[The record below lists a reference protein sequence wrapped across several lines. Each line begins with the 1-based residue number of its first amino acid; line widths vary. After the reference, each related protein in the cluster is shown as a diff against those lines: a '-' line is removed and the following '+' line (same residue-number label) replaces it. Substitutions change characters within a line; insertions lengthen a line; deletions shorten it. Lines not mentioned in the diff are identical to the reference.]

1 MTPNEIKA
9 KVERYLNRDTIDIEH
24 INDALEESI
33 NWLGRAGYIID
44 TLIFDA
50 EEKEFYELPDD
61 LISVIKVED
70 TDEEE
75 YYEGYLID
83 GKLIRFEDAGK
94 YRVFG
99 ERQPQVPDGPDKE
112 LALYPL
118 LQYCVLDYVKGFCK
132 VSIDDRSEDGHR
144 LMQKFQQDSL
154 KAYQA
159 IKRGRN
165 SPSNW
170 KVIRRA

>member
-1 MTPNEIKA
+1 M
-9 KVERYLNRDTIDIEH
+9 
-24 INDALEESI
+24 
-33 NWLGRAGYIID
+33 
-44 TLIFDA
+44 
-50 EEKEFYELPDD
+50 PDD

-70 TDEEE
+70 TDGEE
-75 YYEGYLID
+75 YYKGYLID

-99 ERQPQVPDGPDKE
+99 ERQPQVPAGPDEE

-132 VSIDDRSEDGHR
+132 VSIDDTSQDGHR
-144 LMQKFQQDSL
+144 LMQKFQQDAL
-154 KAYQA
+154 KAYQS
-159 IKRGRN
+159 IRKGRN

>member
-9 KVERYLNRDTIDIEH
+9 KVERYLNRDTVDIEH

-33 NWLGRAGYIID
+33 NWLGHAGYIID
-44 TLIFDA
+44 TLIFNA

-61 LISVIKVED
+61 LISIIKVED

-99 ERQPQVPDGPDKE
+99 ERQPQVPAGPDEE
-112 LALYPL
+112 LTLYPL

-132 VSIDDRSEDGHR
+132 VSIDDTSQDGHR
-144 LMQKFQQDSL
+144 LMQKFQQDAA
-154 KAYQA
+154 KAYRS
-159 IKRGRN
+159 IKSDRN
-165 SPSNW
+165 SLMSW
-170 KVIRRA
+170 RVERRA